1 MVKMV
6 TKKKKEMSA
15 TLVVEENRQ
24 EKHKHIEEYSINLEP
39 NLTEMDR
46 SFLKQNTRKTRNL
59 NIQIQYIYI
68 FSPLL

>member
-6 TKKKKEMSA
+6 TKKKKMSA

-24 EKHKHIEEYSINLEP
+24 KKEKYKHTEEYTINLEP

-46 SFLKQNTRKTRNL
+46 SF
-59 NIQIQYIYI
+59 
-68 FSPLL
+68 FFF